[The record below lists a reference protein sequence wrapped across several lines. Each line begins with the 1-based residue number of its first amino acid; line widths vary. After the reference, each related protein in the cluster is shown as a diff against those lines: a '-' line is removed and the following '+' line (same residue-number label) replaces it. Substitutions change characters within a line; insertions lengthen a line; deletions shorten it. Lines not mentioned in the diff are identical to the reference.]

1 MRGTAAVK
9 LKVVLERTDTI
20 IKQAQLIVEAS
31 TVEEAR
37 QIVLGDLDA
46 GVYDADCIVF
56 QKEQPISLWDSATI
70 CRRQRVQLTN

>member
-1 MRGTAAVK
+1 VRGTAAVK

-46 GVYDADCIVF
+46 GVYDADCICVP
-56 QKEQPISLWDSATI
+56 ERATHIPVGLRNNLPPSA
-70 CRRQRVQLTN
+70 RAAN

>member
-1 MRGTAAVK
+1 M
-9 LKVVLERTDTI
+9 
-20 IKQAQLIVEAS
+20 IVEAS

>member
-1 MRGTAAVK
+1 MLTKGT
-9 LKVVLERTDTI
+9 RS
-20 IKQAQLIVEAS
+20 KQAALIVEAS

-70 CRRQRVQLTN
+70 LPPSARVAN